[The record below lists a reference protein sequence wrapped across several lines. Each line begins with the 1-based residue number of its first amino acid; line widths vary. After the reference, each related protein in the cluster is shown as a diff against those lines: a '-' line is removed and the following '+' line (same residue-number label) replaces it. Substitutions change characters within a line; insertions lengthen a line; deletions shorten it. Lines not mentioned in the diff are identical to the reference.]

1 MTDVTLFYGD
11 GGRFTGLKA
20 SGHAGFA
27 VRGNDIVC
35 AAVTVLLRTAM
46 QLLSESECVKL
57 TADTGK
63 RGELSFSLNR
73 EGATP
78 ETESRI
84 ACIRDFLKS
93 GLESLVREYPQNV
106 QLHESKEN

>member
-1 MTDVTLFYGD
+1 MTDVTLFYGND
-11 GGRFTGLKA
+11 GLFSGLTA

-27 VRGNDIVC
+27 VKGNDIVC

-57 TADTGK
+57 TADTAK
-63 RGELSFSLNR
+63 RGELQFSIIR
-73 EGATP
+73 EGTTP

-93 GLESLVREYPQNV
+93 GLESLVREYPRNV
-106 QLHESKEN
+106 QLHESIVN